1 MEYLV
6 ALLTYQDRGHT
17 VLLTQQIYYLMV
29 TEYQKHYAGHY
40 VHHGL
45 GQIRVQSSIERAE
58 I

>member
-1 MEYLV
+1 MESL
-6 ALLTYQDRGHT
+6 ATFQTYQDRGHS

-40 VHHGL
+40 VHRGL
-45 GQIRVQSSIERAE
+45 GQIRVQSSIEKSE